1 MSEPR
6 WVPVGKIIRTHG
18 VRGTVKIYPY
28 GETLATLKAGSRLYR
43 HRPEAPAPALTI
55 KRIRWQGRYCLN
67 DFEEF
72 DSLDGVQELLG
83 EEVFL
88 PENLLPPTDEDE
100 YYHYQLLGITV
111 ETGTGTVLGTI
122 KGILSTGSYDI
133 YLVEQHGKEIM
144 IPAVADVV
152 RSVDLDSGRMRVDLP
167 EGLIDDL

>member
-18 VRGTVKIYPY
+18 VRGAVKIYPY
-28 GETLATLKAGSRLYR
+28 GETLATLKTGSRLHR
-43 HRPEAPAPALTI
+43 HRPEAPALALTV
-55 KRIRWQGRYCLN
+55 KRIRWQGRHCLM

-72 DSLDGVQELLG
+72 DSLDGVQVLLG

-88 PENLLPPTDEDE
+88 PENLLPPTGENE
-100 YYHYQLLGITV
+100 YYHYQLLGLTV
-111 ETGTGTVLGTI
+111 ETGSGVVLGTI
-122 KGILSTGSYDI
+122 KGILSTASHDI
-133 YLVEQHGKEIM
+133 YLVKQHGKEMM

-152 RSVDLDSGRMRVDLP
+152 RSVDLDSGRMRVELP